1 MAPGVTAAHVS
12 VALGLLIA
20 EVSRAADRRLITFSA
35 TPSLVTI
42 PQGSLSEKVQATMR
56 MPWGMNTNYH
66 AVFKLL
72 LEQRIDAKRLFV
84 FSDMQFDASGQWTQS
99 LHNQIASEYAAAGR
113 AMPEVIY
120 WNLNAKGA
128 LPVSA
133 TQHGVALVSGFSS
146 NLLDLFLSDKPL
158 NPLSLMLDALNR
170 YTVTPPVSSLD
181 VPATPIDW
189 TSVTKA
195 VSHP

>member
-1 MAPGVTAAHVS
+1 VS